1 MKAKH
6 LLIASAL
13 VAGAFA
19 TSLAQAHAKLKSAEP
34 KADSVLDAAPKTIHL
49 QFNTNLEPAFSKIAL
64 TDAKDAEVA
73 LPKTEV
79 GQDNS
84 MSSAVPPLQPGL
96 YHVKWSTMTRD
107 GHKVKGEYQ
116 FTVK

>member
-1 MKAKH
+1 MKTKH
-6 LLIASAL
+6 FLIAGAL
-13 VAGAFA
+13 VAAAFA
-19 TSLAQAHAKLKSAEP
+19 TSLAQAHAKLQSAEP

-49 QFNTNLEPAFSKIAL
+49 QFSTNLEPAFSKIVL

-79 GQDNS
+79 GKDNS
-84 MSSAVPPLQPGL
+84 MSSAVPALQPGV